1 MPIQP
6 YLELIRIHK
15 PAGGALFLWPMVWGV
30 AMAAYA
36 NKTPIDVVLV
46 LLAKAVVGAFIIR
59 GAACTVNDIFDRDFD
74 AAVERTRNRPL
85 ASGRVSVLSAT
96 IFLLVQYIAG
106 GLFFATYQ
114 SSLVFWVSM
123 VEMIPLM
130 AIYPLIKRVSYWPQA
145 WLAISVNVLFAQSW
159 FQIDDTF
166 PQYPRV
172 INIMIAGTCC
182 WTMMYDTVYGCQDR
196 KDDIQ
201 VGIWST
207 SLFFGK
213 YVWEA
218 AATFNVGFVVA
229 LFWAGVTNNHGLPY
243 YVLSVAG
250 AAVQLMYQL
259 SILDVD
265 STESCWE
272 NFKNNA
278 FYLGPLIFSGIML
291 DYARVNL
298 SV

>member
-1 MPIQP
+1 MSVQP

-36 NKTPIDVVLV
+36 NKTPFDVVLI
-46 LLAKAVVGAFIIR
+46 LLLKTVVGAFVIR

-74 AAVERTRNRPL
+74 AAVERTKNRPM
-85 ASGRVSVLSAT
+85 ASGRVSVLAAT
-96 IFLLVQYIAG
+96 LYLFAQYALG
-106 GLFFATYQ
+106 ALFFATYK
-114 SSLVFWVSM
+114 SNLVFWISM
-123 VEMIPLM
+123 IEMVPLL

-145 WLAISVNVLFAQSW
+145 WLAISVNIGFAQSW
-159 FQIDDTF
+159 FQIDATF
-166 PQYPRV
+166 PGYSNV
-172 INIMIAGTCC
+172 INLMVAGTCC

-196 KDDIQ
+196 KDDLQ

-213 YVWEA
+213 RVWEA
-218 AATFNVGFVVA
+218 AAAFDVAFVVF
-229 LFWAGVTNNHGLPY
+229 LYFAGVANHHGLPY
-243 YVLSVAG
+243 FILSVGG
-250 AAVQLMYQL
+250 AALQLMYQL

-265 STESCWE
+265 STESCWD

-278 FYLGPLIFSGIML
+278 FYLGPLIFSGIMI
-291 DYARVNL
+291 DYTL
-298 SV
+298 L